1 MNKPSTC
8 LLRMIVAIRNTLEE
22 ISNVKKISYEEIQKL
37 ELIDKLFTSSLFF
50 FLIDEVEL

>member
-22 ISNVKKISYEEIQKL
+22 ISNGKNISYEEIQRL
-37 ELIDKLFTSSLFF
+37 ELLDKLFTSSLFF
-50 FLIDEVEL
+50 LLIDEVEL